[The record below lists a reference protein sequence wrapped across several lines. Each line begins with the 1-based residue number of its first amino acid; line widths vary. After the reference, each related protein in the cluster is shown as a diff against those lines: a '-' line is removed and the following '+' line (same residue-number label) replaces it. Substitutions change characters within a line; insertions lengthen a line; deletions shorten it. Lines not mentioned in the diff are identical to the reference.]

1 MKYLCLLFLS
11 FFILFLSTPTLIGM
25 LEKKVDTSCFFNLIE
40 EEEENENR
48 VSFEELKTLPSN
60 FHAIENFQFEENSNY
75 GFSSIN
81 DVSSFNLAH
90 QIFSPPPNLI

>member
-25 LEKKVDTSCFFNLIE
+25 LDEKVDTSCFYNLS

-48 VSFEELKTLPSN
+48 VSFEELKTLQTNHFSL
-60 FHAIENFQFEENSNY
+60 ENFQFGKNNNY

-90 QIFSPPPNLI
+90 QIFSPPPNLV

>member
-25 LEKKVDTSCFFNLIE
+25 LDKKVDTSCFFSLVE

-48 VSFEELKTLPSN
+48 VSFEELKTLQSN
-60 FHAIENFQFEENSNY
+60 QFFLENFQFEENNNY
-75 GFSSIN
+75 GFSSKN